1 MIKDRK
7 MRFLSSEDGIDYYLF
22 TPSPFRLYF
31 ENRQDDAEHRHSITH
46 ILHMCAYLIRGGYNI
61 LYLSQND
68 EIISYIVF
76 TRCKDWIVSGSDK
89 NDYYTIFLWTY
100 PKFRNRGMAT
110 KMAKYMLMNM
120 GISFKNFYKT
130 IAKNNYSSISVA
142 EKSGFNKIGEANKVG
157 KLHKIVPVKKGDCFL
172 YSFKN

>member
-1 MIKDRK
+1 
-7 MRFLSSEDGIDYYLF
+7 
-22 TPSPFRLYF
+22 
-31 ENRQDDAEHRHSITH
+31 
-46 ILHMCAYLIRGGYNI
+46 
-61 LYLSQND
+61 
-68 EIISYIVF
+68 
-76 TRCKDWIVSGSDK
+76 
-89 NDYYTIFLWTY
+89 
-100 PKFRNRGMAT
+100 
-110 KMAKYMLMNM
+110 MAKYMLMNM